1 MTDLMKG
8 WLEIR
13 RVDMRFYKKILH
25 KGEKKRKMSKKKR
38 KKKKNKNREGSLRR
52 MNCYSEGTTQ
62 LHFDCFIV

>member
-25 KGEKKRKMSKKKR
+25 KGEKKRKMSKKK
-38 KKKKNKNREGSLRR
+38 KE
-52 MNCYSEGTTQ
+52 EEEE
-62 LHFDCFIV
+62 